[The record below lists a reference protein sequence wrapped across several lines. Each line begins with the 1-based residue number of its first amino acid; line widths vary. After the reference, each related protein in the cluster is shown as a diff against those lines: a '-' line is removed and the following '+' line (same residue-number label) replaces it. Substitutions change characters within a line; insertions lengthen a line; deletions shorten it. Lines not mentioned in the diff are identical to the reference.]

1 MPHQPS
7 REPYRAILPF
17 FGALI
22 RGLRARS
29 PPAHPPSAPLFPS
42 PKKRKYCLIGFW
54 GGHPP
59 KPPPK
64 MNFFLRAPSARP
76 LQILF
81 HPAILVLSLTCTPF
95 GCRFVRKLLM
105 ELHLVSSQHFEKRK
119 SRNKSRNARSSQESV
134 FERTRNMIMVRPLS
148 AGHVSGW

>member
-1 MPHQPS
+1 
-7 REPYRAILPF
+7 
-17 FGALI
+17 
-22 RGLRARS
+22 
-29 PPAHPPSAPLFPS
+29 
-42 PKKRKYCLIGFW
+42 
-54 GGHPP
+54 
-59 KPPPK
+59 

-95 GCRFVRKLLM
+95 DCRFVRKLLM

-134 FERTRNMIMVRPLS
+134 FERTQRKTMVRPLS
-148 AGHVSGW
+148 LGHVSGWWQRERTCDVLPTPPLACARSPEPARILPLTVHRENALMQRGRARCWVWNWSGICSSVIHQT